1 MAKWMI
7 ANKKADFDG
16 LAREFSI
23 KNITARLIANRLIT
37 DRTKENIQCN
47 EEAVKTYING
57 DISFL
62 HDPFLMK
69 DMEQGARIILDK
81 IRDNKSIRVIGD
93 YDVDGIC
100 SSYILVSGLKLF
112 GAEVDCVLPDRIKD
126 GYGLSIKLVDEAYEA
141 GIDTIITC
149 DNGIAAAEQIA
160 HAKEKGMTV
169 VVTDHHEVP
178 FELGEDESKKEILP
192 LQAQT
197 ELRDRSEEI
206 GGRLSF
212 QGNLRSGCCI

>member
-126 GYGLSIKLVDEAYEA
+126 GYL
-141 GIDTIITC
+141 
-149 DNGIAAAEQIA
+149 
-160 HAKEKGMTV
+160 
-169 VVTDHHEVP
+169 
-178 FELGEDESKKEILP
+178 
-192 LQAQT
+192 
-197 ELRDRSEEI
+197 
-206 GGRLSF
+206 
-212 QGNLRSGCCI
+212 

>member
-16 LAREFSI
+16 LAREFRI

-47 EEAVKTYING
+47 EETVKSYISR
-57 DISFL
+57 DISIL
-62 HDPFLMK
+62 HNPFKMQ
-69 DMEQGARIILDK
+69 DMEKGARIILDK
-81 IRDNKSIRVIGD
+81 IADNKSIRVIGD

-112 GAEVDCVLPDRIKD
+112 GANVDCVLPDRVKD
-126 GYGLSIKLVDEAYEA
+126 GYGLSVKLVDEAFDA

-160 HAKEKGMTV
+160 HA
-169 VVTDHHEVP
+169 
-178 FELGEDESKKEILP
+178 GE
-192 LQAQT
+192 
-197 ELRDRSEEI
+197 
-206 GGRLSF
+206 
-212 QGNLRSGCCI
+212 